1 MTPESP
7 LPQATATGD
16 GDGDGDPISLIE
28 ELRRTLGRMEAAL
41 SAISDSLA
49 ITDRQ
54 GAVLWCNRAF
64 EQLVGRSRLAL
75 LGQPIERLLPAD
87 AAGQPLLAG
96 LPLESLDQG
105 ASGLRAVLRH
115 DPLLAVAIEWQ
126 PVLSEPERPL
136 VFCIR
141 DISAGLSNAAMRL
154 EVVRIARERQA
165 LEAQAL
171 ACAVTGLPNRRA
183 LEDRLARACQRLRD
197 GEGTGLLTL
206 LFCDLNGFKQVNDA
220 HGHAAGDAL
229 LVTVARRLQSSLR
242 SQDFVARLGG
252 DEFVVLS
259 EGPRSTEEAF
269 NLALR
274 LLEALGQPWR
284 LGSLLVVPSM
294 SVGIAMTDD
303 PELGGMELL
312 RRADLAMYDA
322 KAHVS
327 LPVSLHDE
335 LLERRLRQRRTG

>member
-1 MTPESP
+1 MTPEP
-7 LPQATATGD
+7 GPPQASSQVD
-16 GDGDGDPISLIE
+16 DQSISLIE

-54 GAVLWCNRAF
+54 GRLLWCNSAF
-64 EQLVGRSRLAL
+64 EQLVGRPRLAL

-87 AAGQPLLAG
+87 AAGKPLLAG
-96 LPLESLDQG
+96 LPLESLDQRG
-105 ASGLRAVLRH
+105 TGLRAVLREE
-115 DPLLAVAIEWQ
+115 PLLAVAIEWQ

-154 EVVRIARERQA
+154 EVVRIAKERQR

-183 LEDRLARACQRLRD
+183 LEDRLCRSFQRLRARD
-197 GEGTGLLTL
+197 DDTLLTL
-206 LFCDLNGFKQVNDA
+206 LFCDLNGFKQVNDE

-229 LVTVARRLQSSLR
+229 LVTVARRLQGSLR

-259 EGPRSTEEAF
+259 EGPRSSEEAF
-269 NLALR
+269 GLALR

-284 LGSLLVVPSM
+284 LGTRLVVPSM

-303 PELGGMELL
+303 PELGGEELL

-322 KAHVS
+322 KGHAA

-335 LLERRLRQRRTG
+335 LLERRLRQRRSG